1 MKLLVSTTIWSTKD
15 ICNLRL
21 IQLNSPLTIMF
32 NLPVTEK
39 QIHNSQ
45 DNNVKTI
52 ELNGITI

>member
-1 MKLLVSTTIWSTKD
+1 
-15 ICNLRL
+15 
-21 IQLNSPLTIMF
+21 MF